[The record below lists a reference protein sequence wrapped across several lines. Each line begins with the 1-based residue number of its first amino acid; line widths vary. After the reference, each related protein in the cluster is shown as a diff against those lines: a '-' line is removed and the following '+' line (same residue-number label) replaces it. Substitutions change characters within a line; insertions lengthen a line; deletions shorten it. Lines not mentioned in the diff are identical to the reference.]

1 MKDAV
6 VAADSISN
14 PHHNLRLIDFILR
27 LAVLPLTAAS
37 IWVMAKN
44 NQSVE
49 SYGKVEF
56 SNLTGLK

>member
-1 MKDAV
+1 MKNA
-6 VAADSISN
+6 VAADSIPN
-14 PHHNLRLIDFILR
+14 PHHNLRLIDLILR

-44 NQSVE
+44 NQSIE